1 VGDILI
7 DLWGAVASS
16 VLEVLVLIILGLLA
30 DLANK
35 ARAKSKLA
43 YVSEFVTF
51 LEGIVENAVV
61 QTNQT
66 YVEALKA
73 GRTDGKLTP
82 EEADLAFRETRR
94 TALRIL
100 GESGAATAS
109 KLLGDFDRWLEAAIE
124 AKVNQNKAWLP
135 LPAKN

>member
-51 LEGIVENAVV
+51 LEDIVRNAVV

-66 YVEALKA
+66 YVEAIKEA
-73 GRTDGKLTP
+73 RKDGKLTDN
-82 EEADLAFRETRR
+82 EAALAFRETKR

-100 GESGAATAS
+100 GESGVVTAR

-124 AKVNQNKAWLP
+124 AKVNENKIWP
-135 LPAKN
+135 PVKD